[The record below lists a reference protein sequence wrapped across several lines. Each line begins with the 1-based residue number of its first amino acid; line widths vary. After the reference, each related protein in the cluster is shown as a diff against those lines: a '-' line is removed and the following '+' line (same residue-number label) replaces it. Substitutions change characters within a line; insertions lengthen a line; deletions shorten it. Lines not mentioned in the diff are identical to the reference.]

1 MSIETFLHIAM
12 YDVNLNEI
20 VERSTAMDKNTT

>member
-1 MSIETFLHIAM
+1 MSIETFLHITM